1 MSNESFLER
10 FFKLKQWNTNIRTEI
25 MAGLTTF
32 VTMAYVL
39 AVVPS
44 TQAAAGLPKGP
55 MTVALILV
63 IAVCTIA
70 MGLYTNRP
78 LALAPGMG
86 SVAFLTYTLVV
97 TNQIPVEV
105 AFGMVFIEGIFFVL
119 MTVFG
124 LRQLVVD
131 VIPKPIKLS
140 TGAGVGLFLALLGLK
155 NAGLVVA
162 NPSTNVLNLGKLANP
177 GAILALIGLVVTGAL
192 VALKVQG
199 HILWGILIT
208 TVIGIPMGI
217 TKMPASLI
225 SLPTGI
231 GEVAFKVDIMGALK
245 VVYLPFLFTFFMS
258 DFFSTLGT
266 VLAIGAR
273 GKMLDKD
280 GNFPEIDKP
289 FLIDAASTVL
299 GSLFACPVMTTYVES
314 TSGVEAGGRT
324 GLTAVSAGVFF
335 LLTLFLTP
343 VALMIPTEATAPA
356 LVVIGLLMLS
366 TLKQVDLDDF
376 SEAFPAFI
384 SIAFTIFTFNFANGI
399 AMGIL
404 SFLLIKLLTGKAKE
418 IHPGLYVLALPLLYY
433 FWMIR

>member
-1 MSNESFLER
+1 MSNGSFLER
-10 FFKLKQWNTNIRTEI
+10 FFKLKQWNTDVRTEI

-63 IAVCTIA
+63 IALCTIA

-97 TNQIPVEV
+97 TNQISVEV
-105 AFGMVFIEGIFFVL
+105 AFGMVFIEGVIFLL

-124 LRQLVVD
+124 LRHLVVSI
-131 VIPKPIKLS
+131 IPKPIKLS

-162 NPSTNVLNLGKLANP
+162 NASTNVLNLGRLADP
-177 GAILALIGLVVTGAL
+177 GALLALIGLVVTGAL
-192 VALKVQG
+192 VALNVRG

-266 VLAIGAR
+266 ILAIGAR

-289 FLIDAASTVL
+289 FLVDAASTVL
-299 GSLFACPVMTTYVES
+299 GSLFAAPVMTTYVES

-324 GLTAVSAGVFF
+324 GLTAVSAGFFF

-343 VALMIPTEATAPA
+343 VALMIPTQATAPA

-366 TLKQVDLDDF
+366 TLKQVDLEDF

-404 SFLLIKLLTGKAKE
+404 TFILIKVLTGKAKE
-418 IHPGLYVLALPLLYY
+418 IHPGLYLLALPLLYY